1 LRGTTAGFMELGF
14 GFGWGSSFINEANRR
29 GPLDQSLPPAPIFLF

>member
-1 LRGTTAGFMELGF
+1 LRGTTAGFMEL